1 MSRRIARWV
10 VVASVVCNAVCAVH
24 FAKGARH
31 EAAQDVTHRR
41 ATIACFLRLRGGT
54 EAGNSSLGVKGATV
68 EVVVAVAKDLTAVN
82 STSARAPRDA
92 SALDTPHNVSRPQKM
107 PGGKGRSGT
116 GKKKR
121 LVHSFPAKRI
131 VLTPSSS
138 AESYL
143 RSAAASTALVL
154 QRSASLI
161 MMMIRPVLAVLAPL
175 RQPLMAVH
183 EHVGGLVFGAVQHV
197 VDGVGELVSL
207 HVEGTVAYQD
217 GGLYG
222 ILMWARNEWHKAEE
236 EEEEEEE
243 DRDENLLPQENDSRT
258 GDDEPIEPDEN
269 ARDKQGAR
277 HEKQASEQQSNP
289 PPPSHPLSAVFGR
302 AASRGAQNG
311 RAAARGSCRAPL
323 EVQNSHRRISA
334 FMCCWGFHEA
344 F

>member
-1 MSRRIARWV
+1 MAREYLLCLPRDLSRRNRVLHDFMSRRIARWV

-31 EAAQDVTHRR
+31 EAAQDVTYRR
-41 ATIACFLRLRGGT
+41 AACFLRLRGGT
-54 EAGNSSLGVKGATV
+54 EAGNGSLGVKGATV
-68 EVVVAVAKDLTAVN
+68 EAVVAVAKDLNAVN
-82 STSARAPRDA
+82 STSARAPRDT
-92 SALDTPHNVSRPQKM
+92 SAPNTPHNVSRPQKM
-107 PGGKGRSGT
+107 PGGKGGSGT

-131 VLTPSSS
+131 ALTPISS

-143 RSAAASTALVL
+143 RSAAASTTLVL

-175 RQPLMAVH
+175 RQPLMAVY

-197 VDGVGELVSL
+197 VDGVGEFVSL

-243 DRDENLLPQENDSRT
+243 DRDENLLPQENDCRT
-258 GDDEPIEPDEN
+258 GDDEPIESDEN
-269 ARDKQGAR
+269 VRDKQGAR

-289 PPPSHPLSAVFGR
+289 PSPLPIR
-302 AASRGAQNG
+302 
-311 RAAARGSCRAPL
+311 
-323 EVQNSHRRISA
+323 
-334 FMCCWGFHEA
+334 
-344 F
+344 